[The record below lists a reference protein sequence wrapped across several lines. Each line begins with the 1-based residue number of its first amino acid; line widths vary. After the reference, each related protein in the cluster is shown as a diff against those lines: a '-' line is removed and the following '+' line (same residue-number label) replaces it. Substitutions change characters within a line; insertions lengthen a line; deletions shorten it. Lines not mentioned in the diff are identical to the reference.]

1 MANDPYI
8 TDSRQDTMS
17 YNYESAT
24 SSSEVL
30 EHDFSTD
37 STSENVAPAPS
48 RISLV
53 GTAHVSEKSIRE
65 VKETIHNQQ
74 PDVVAVELCK
84 GRYDALKGKTQTSDI
99 SVKELLAEG
108 KVYFFLVH
116 MLLAHVQ
123 KRIGKDMG
131 VQPGAEMLAAIEA
144 AEEIGADVA
153 LVDRDIQVTLQRFW
167 GKMGLIEKTKMVG
180 TLIAAAL
187 GIGGGDEIDID
198 NITEQDTVTV
208 LIEELRHTSPNAAEV
223 LIDERDAYI
232 AGSLARTAAGGGK
245 NIVAVVGA
253 GHRSGIEKYLSN
265 PSTIPPLSSLVTLP
279 KKRFNLMKVFGI
291 AIVALAL
298 ATFLL
303 LILSGTSIELLLIAF
318 GWWFAINGTLSA
330 LGTIIA
336 GGHPYSIVTSF
347 GVAWLTSL
355 NPMMA
360 AGWFAGIV
368 EAKQRHPTTDDLK
381 EIMKLETFSEMKKNN
396 FFRVI
401 LVAGLANIG
410 SVIGSIIALY
420 VVVTITGLDPRD
432 IIEAGLNNLM
442 IRLGI

>member
-17 YNYESAT
+17 YNYESTT
-24 SSSEVL
+24 SSSEVQ

-37 STSENVAPAPS
+37 STSENVGPAPS

-108 KVYFFLVH
+108 KIYFFLVH

-167 GKMGLIEKTKMVG
+167 GKMGLIEKTKMIG

-187 GIGGGDEIDID
+187 GIGGGDDIDID

-253 GHRSGIEKYLSN
+253 GHRNGIEKYLSN
-265 PSTIPPLSSLVTLP
+265 PRTIPPLSSLVTLP
-279 KKRFNLMKVFGI
+279 KKRFSLMKVFGI

-303 LILSGTSIELLLIAF
+303 IILSGTSIELLLIAF
-318 GWWFAINGTLSA
+318 GWWFIINGTLSA

-336 GGHPYSIVTSF
+336 GGHPYSIATSF

-360 AGWFAGIV
+360 AGWFAGLV
-368 EAKQRHPTTDDLK
+368 EAKQRHPTTADFKAMMDT
-381 EIMKLETFSEMKKNN
+381 ESFAEARQNR
-396 FFRVI
+396 FFKVV
-401 LVAGLANIG
+401 LVAALANIG
-410 SVIGSIIALY
+410 SVVGTFLGAWVMIQ
-420 VVVTITGLDPRD
+420 VTGVDPLELIRSSLSSGL
-432 IIEAGLNNLM
+432 AMLGL
-442 IRLGI
+442 